1 MKLKTFAPWKKSY
14 DKRRQHIKKQRYYFG
29 DKVLYSQS
37 YGFSSSHVW
46 MWEFHH
52 KEGWAPKN
60 WCFQTVVL
68 EKTLE
73 SPLDWEE
80 SQSVNPKGNQPWY
93 SLEGLMLKLKLQYFG
108 HLMWRADLLE
118 KDSDAGKIEG
128 MRRGQRD
135 GWMASPTQ
143 WTWAWANSERQWR
156 PEKPGMLQSMGSQ
169 RVEHNWMTEQ
179 QQYTIQ
185 SCQCEL
191 ITIILKSN

>member
-1 MKLKTFAPWKKSY
+1 
-14 DKRRQHIKKQRYYFG
+14 
-29 DKVLYSQS
+29 
-37 YGFSSSHVW
+37 

-60 WCFQTVVL
+60 WCFRTVVL
-68 EKTLE
+68 EKILE

-135 GWMASPTQ
+135 GWMASPTPGVSSNSHPWSQ
-143 WTWAWANSERQWR
+143 WCHPTISSSVI
-156 PEKPGMLQSMGSQ
+156 PFSSHLQSFPESGSFPVSQ
-169 RVEHNWMTEQ
+169 LFTSGG
-179 QQYTIQ
+179 Q
-185 SCQCEL
+185 SIGVSASASVLLMNIRTDL
-191 ITIILKSN
+191 IYQSFQVSKSKVFIKFYLSLRFSLWTLGKINLY